1 MYRLTALLPCFSK
14 TLETNPQA
22 CTPRAVS
29 GSNAPTW
36 MERTLVVERLPSHYT
51 RSYVFAWSAVHFRL
65 VLRKHVNIFFDQN
78 KSLIGAVWLFM
89 STAIV
94 IRTAP
99 GAQILCS
106 AMYWF
111 TQLPMGYPCHIAF
124 KNLTFNTGLSRAFVV
139 SDKFRFLGDRIGR
152 SNRQTESMLWHLR
165 VADIHVWSLTFTMIY
180 PFIPQLWRY
189 LGFSAFW
196 FCVVGIP
203 EAGMYHGKGSVYYLF
218 TTEFIS
224 TYLLR
229 YSGKFWN

>member
-1 MYRLTALLPCFSK
+1 
-14 TLETNPQA
+14 
-22 CTPRAVS
+22 
-29 GSNAPTW
+29 
-36 MERTLVVERLPSHYT
+36 
-51 RSYVFAWSAVHFRL
+51 
-65 VLRKHVNIFFDQN
+65 
-78 KSLIGAVWLFM
+78 M

-165 VADIHVWSLTFTMIY
+165 VADIHV
-180 PFIPQLWRY
+180 
-189 LGFSAFW
+189 
-196 FCVVGIP
+196 
-203 EAGMYHGKGSVYYLF
+203 
-218 TTEFIS
+218 
-224 TYLLR
+224 
-229 YSGKFWN
+229 